1 MTKLPEPAFTPDY
14 GLPPVNYYT
23 SEQMLEM
30 RRDALYEAIR
40 IAREREVERNDAQF
54 RRDAL
59 EDAALVCDALAQKA
73 SSSIA
78 KSAFNVSANEIR
90 TLKEQIK

>member
-1 MTKLPEPAFTPDY
+1 MTKLPEPEGRICFDGGDWEEDFVSSQDAY
-14 GLPPVNYYT
+14 
-23 SEQMLEM
+23 SEDQML
-30 RRDALYEAIR
+30 
-40 IAREREVERNDAQF
+40 QF